1 FSHDPAARERFLR
14 ESRACAQLRHPNIVS
29 ILDFNLDG
37 EGRPFLVMELL
48 NGRSLRQELAAR
60 GPLPVADV
68 QALFGS
74 VGSALALAHDYGIV
88 HRDLTPAN
96 IVAHDFGGGTRVHKI
111 VDFGLVRE
119 LSSDATRLTG
129 TDQFIGTL
137 TYASPEQLTGRDV
150 DARSD
155 QYSLAV

>member
-1 FSHDPAARERFLR
+1 MGAVFRARRRLLGDEVAIKMLRADFSNDEAARERFLR

-29 ILDFNLDG
+29 ILDFNLDA

-48 NGRSLRQELAAR
+48 NGRSLRQEIAAR
-60 GPLPVADV
+60 GALPIADV
-68 QALFGS
+68 QALIGPICA
-74 VGSALALAHDYGIV
+74 ALSL
-88 HRDLTPAN
+88 
-96 IVAHDFGGGTRVHKI
+96 AHDFGGGTRVHKI

-137 TYASPEQLTGRDV
+137 TYASPEQLLGR
-150 DARSD
+150 
-155 QYSLAV
+155 